1 MRATLSDSSLTRYA
15 GRFVWLELDFDKA
28 VNQPFIARRGVWST
42 PSLYVLDPA
51 TERATA
57 AHMGGLT
64 LSGLER
70 FLDEGERG
78 YKQATRSPA
87 EAALARG
94 DELLGR
100 GRMADAAGA
109 YREALRLAPVGTPL
123 RLRAVGS
130 LTWALMGSGE
140 AQACAETAVVEAPR
154 MPRGEAFGQVVL
166 AGLMCS
172 NQGGADAWAAAA
184 RGTLEPLA
192 LEGAALPAVL
202 RDHRFQ
208 LYQQLMHAAEIR
220 GDSVSVTRLGH
231 RWLDDIDAIVPRD
244 DDERSALDI
253 ARVDAASDLG
263 EPERVLPALLASEKA
278 MPENYNASLR
288 LAQMLVA
295 AKRYDDALAACERGL
310 VHATGPVG
318 RTWLLKTKFN
328 ALAGKGDL
336 VAGRRVLDEALV
348 SAREI
353 ANAHNRDGNIRSI
366 TQAMAEVDKEGK

>member
-15 GRFVWLELDFDKA
+15 GRFVWLELDFDKP
-28 VNQPFIARRGVWST
+28 VNQPFIARRRVWNT

-64 LSGLER
+64 VPALER
-70 FLDEGERG
+70 FLEEGERG
-78 YKQATRSPA
+78 FKGPA
-87 EAALARG
+87 RTPADSALARG
-94 DELLGR
+94 DELLGH
-100 GRMADAAGA
+100 GRMADASAA
-109 YREALRLAPVGTPL
+109 YRDAVRLAPAGWPQ
-123 RLRAVGS
+123 RMRAMGS
-130 LTWALMGSGE
+130 LTWALMAGGE
-140 AQACAETAVVEAPR
+140 SRACAEAAAVEAPA

-172 NQGGADAWAAAA
+172 NQGGAAPWAVAS
-184 RGTLEPLA
+184 RTTLEPLA
-192 LEGAALPAVL
+192 LEGTQVPGVL

-208 LYQQLMHAAEIR
+208 LYQQLMRAAEVR
-220 GDSVSVTRLGH
+220 GDTVTVARLGH
-231 RWLDDIDAIVPRD
+231 GWLDDIEAISPKD

-278 MPENYNASLR
+278 MPSNYNASLR
-288 LAQMLVA
+288 LAQMEVA

-310 VHATGPVG
+310 AHASGPVG
-318 RTWLLKTKFN
+318 KTWLLKTKFN
-328 ALAGKGDL
+328 ALAGKDDL
-336 VAGRRVLDEALV
+336 VQGRRVLEEALA

-353 ANAHNRDGNIRSI
+353 ANAQNRENNIRSI
-366 TQAMAEVDKEGK
+366 TRAMAEVDKEGK

>member
-1 MRATLSDSSLTRYA
+1 MRATLSDPTLTRYA
-15 GRFVWLELDFDKA
+15 GRFVWLELDFDKP

-64 LSGLER
+64 LPGLER

-78 YKQATRSPA
+78 YKRTTRAPA
-87 EAALARG
+87 DVALARG

-100 GRMADAAGA
+100 GRMADASAA
-109 YREALRLAPVGTPL
+109 YREALRLAPAGWPQ
-123 RLRAVGS
+123 RLRALGS
-130 LTWALMGSGE
+130 LTWALMACGAE
-140 AQACAETAVVEAPR
+140 QACAETAAVEAPA

-172 NQGGADAWAAAA
+172 NQGGAAPWAAAA

-208 LYQQLMHAAEIR
+208 LCQQLMRAAELR
-220 GDSVSVTRLGH
+220 GDTTSVTRLGH

-244 DDERSALDI
+244 DNERSALDI

-263 EPERVLPALLASEKA
+263 EPERVLPALLASEQA
-278 MPENYNASLR
+278 MPGNYNASLR
-288 LAQMLVA
+288 LAQMQVA

-310 VHATGPVG
+310 AHATGPVG
-318 RTWLLKTKFN
+318 KTWLLKTKFN
-328 ALAGKGDL
+328 ALAGKGDV
-336 VAGRRVLDEALV
+336 VAGRRVLDEALL

-353 ANAHNRDGNIRSI
+353 ANAQNRDNNIRSI
-366 TQAMAEVDKEGK
+366 TRAMAEVDKEGK

>member
-1 MRATLSDSSLTRYA
+1 
-15 GRFVWLELDFDKA
+15 
-28 VNQPFIARRGVWST
+28 
-42 PSLYVLDPA
+42 
-51 TERATA
+51 
-57 AHMGGLT
+57 
-64 LSGLER
+64 
-70 FLDEGERG
+70 
-78 YKQATRSPA
+78 
-87 EAALARG
+87 
-94 DELLGR
+94 
-100 GRMADAAGA
+100 
-109 YREALRLAPVGTPL
+109 
-123 RLRAVGS
+123 
-130 LTWALMGSGE
+130 
-140 AQACAETAVVEAPR
+140 

-172 NQGGADAWAAAA
+172 NQGGAAAWAAAA

-208 LYQQLMHAAEIR
+208 LYQQLMRAAEIR
-220 GDSVSVTRLGH
+220 GDSASVTRLGH

-263 EPERVLPALLASEKA
+263 EPERVLPALLASERA

-353 ANAHNRDGNIRSI
+353 ANAQNRDGNIRSI